1 LKKQQGILKASKR
14 FFKSPDEVDYTFAL
28 KNLSTRNTKYA
39 GQRRKMVL
47 SSILTVAAGMQAGLI
62 LVLPIQLVLILLKP

>member
-1 LKKQQGILKASKR
+1 LKKISGLLKDSKR
-14 FFKSPDEVDYTFAL
+14 FFKSPDGVNYTFAL